1 MGKIEKTGSINFN
14 LMSAVRYVFLL
25 LIEKS
30 RFLMEPAFSEILFL
44 SLKFFYYR
52 SKSFRKILP
61 VLEEI
66 SICTGF
72 SSGRWK

>member
-30 RFLMEPAFSEILFL
+30 RFLMEPAFSEILFFIPKIFLL
-44 SLKFFYYR
+44 SV
-52 SKSFRKILP
+52 KIL
-61 VLEEI
+61 
-66 SICTGF
+66 
-72 SSGRWK
+72 